1 MKKIVLIFLFLTIIG
16 CKTTSNTITNSNLT
30 VKNLPEETIEKK
42 DKANIYFVRP
52 MKMKFLLNNANIFLD
67 NTFLGTLE
75 NNSLVKVFIEEGAY
89 DIIAAPHLE
98 GVFDLKNK
106 ISFKFEKGKN
116 YYFLIDPKWTKLMP
130 SFAPKLISRVEYIKL
145 SEKVKADPE
154 FGVNVRKGLGDIYG
168 AVIKEAE
175 NKKTEKKEKERQ
187 NNEAQESIKN
197 QDKAGNSNKIIMCKL
212 NRSLS
217 QGWINSGRGYCVY
230 NCEDGTSMKKLGL
243 KAQQSPTRTIYSC
256 QETRKKTF
264 GIGIFN

>member
-1 MKKIVLIFLFLTIIG
+1 MRNFIFLFIFLTIIG

-52 MKMKFLLNNANIFLD
+52 MKMQFLIHNANIFLD

-75 NNSLVKVFIEEGAY
+75 NNSLAKVFIEEGAY
-89 DIIAAPHLE
+89 DVIAAPHLE

-106 ISFKFEKGKN
+106 ISFTFEKGKN
-116 YYFLIDPKWTKLMP
+116 YYFLIDPKFTKLMP
-130 SFAPKLISRVEYIKL
+130 GFAPKLISRVEYIKL
-145 SEKVKADPE
+145 SEKVKVDQE
-154 FGVNVRKGLGDIYG
+154 FAVNVRKGLGDIYS
-168 AVIKEAE
+168 AVLKEAE
-175 NKKTEKKEKERQ
+175 NKKAKKVEEERQ
-187 NNEAQESIKN
+187 NKEAQEFMNK
-197 QDKAGNSNKIIMCKL
+197 QEQVGNSNKIIMCKL

-217 QGWINSGRGYCVY
+217 QGWINSGRGMCVY
-230 NCEDGTSMKKLGL
+230 NCEDGTSMKKLGV

-256 QETRKKTF
+256 QELRKKTF